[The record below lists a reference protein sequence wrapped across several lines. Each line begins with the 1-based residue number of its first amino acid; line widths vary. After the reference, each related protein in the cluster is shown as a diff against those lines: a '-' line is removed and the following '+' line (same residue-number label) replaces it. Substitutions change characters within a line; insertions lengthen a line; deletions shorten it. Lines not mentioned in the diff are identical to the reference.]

1 MEMSSSDVKIEK
13 KSKLLQK
20 YTYIKTTLY
29 ITEKTKLNQTL
40 QPKRRKFLWA
50 LGLLAA
56 IPFILPTR
64 VKIWIIIKNDEIEQ
78 EPLCTCLNNAVTGS
92 VVSAD
97 HIKG

>member
-29 ITEKTKLNQTL
+29 ITEKTKLNQSL
-40 QPKRRKFLWA
+40 QPKQRKFSWA

-56 IPFILPTR
+56 ILFILQTR
-64 VKIWIIIKNDEIEQ
+64 VKIWIITKR
-78 EPLCTCLNNAVTGS
+78 T
-92 VVSAD
+92 
-97 HIKG
+97 K